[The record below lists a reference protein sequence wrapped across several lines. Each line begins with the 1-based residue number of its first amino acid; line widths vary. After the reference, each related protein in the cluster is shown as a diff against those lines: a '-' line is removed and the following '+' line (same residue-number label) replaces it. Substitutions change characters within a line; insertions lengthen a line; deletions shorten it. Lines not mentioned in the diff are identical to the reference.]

1 LTKGKVGGTGGAAKL
16 MGINP
21 ATLRH
26 KMRKLSIPFGRDVN
40 YP

>member
-1 LTKGKVGGTGGAAKL
+1 LTKGKVGGTGGGAEL

-26 KMRKLSIPFGRDVN
+26 KMRKLGIPFGREVD
-40 YP
+40 YL